1 MVYYKT
7 ILEAAKHFEE
17 KKAFLF
23 DMDGLIFDT
32 EQLFMEQLA
41 IVMKEHGYTLT
52 KEFYI
57 QSLGLTGETLK
68 SLMCG
73 AYGEE
78 YPFAELSAESRR
90 RVSIVAETVGLRV
103 KPGIR
108 QLLGWLCEHHKN
120 CAVVSSTHA
129 KYVRKYLEYAGIDSY
144 FKEVIGGDMVER
156 SKPEPDIFLEAARR
170 LGCAAKDCF
179 VIEDSP
185 NGLKAGRA
193 AGCHVLFVP
202 DLKYPGEQVLPLID
216 VIVTA
221 GEITE

>member
-1 MVYYKT
+1 MGKS
-7 ILEAAKHFEE
+7 IL
-17 KKAFLF
+17 L
-23 DMDGLIFDT
+23 
-32 EQLFMEQLA
+32 QNLA
-41 IVMKEHGYTLT
+41 
-52 KEFYI
+52 
-57 QSLGLTGETLK
+57 Q
-68 SLMCG
+68 
-73 AYGEE
+73 
-78 YPFAELSAESRR
+78 

-156 SKPEPDIFLEAARR
+156 SKPEPDIFL
-170 LGCAAKDCF
+170 LGCEKTGVTPEEA
-179 VIEDSP
+179 VVLEDSE
-185 NGLKAGRA
+185 NGIRSASRAGIA
-193 AGCHVLFVP
+193 TICVP